1 MGAEKN
7 GVYLLICDVGLPP
20 CTFVIVR
27 AAFGAT
33 LGGAD
38 GEGRGAMRE
47 PGIQG
52 VGGLGRGGHLAW
64 MPGEGQQQLPGKPGA
79 AGLAESRGEW
89 SESQAGLAGHG
100 APGQAP
106 QRIRAS
112 HRDLRRRERRVLPA
126 CSWCGVHL
134 EADGAPRRPINA
146 SHAPPP
152 NGQSAT
158 CLRHHREV
166 GSTPRRGVSVDD
178 QVVRCVA
185 SHALLQHSTRPLRL
199 FLIPNDLTSLTYAHV
214 HTCVPCARRRP
225 KEPAYNS

>member
-1 MGAEKN
+1 
-7 GVYLLICDVGLPP
+7 
-20 CTFVIVR
+20 
-27 AAFGAT
+27 
-33 LGGAD
+33 
-38 GEGRGAMRE
+38 
-47 PGIQG
+47 
-52 VGGLGRGGHLAW
+52 

-178 QVVRCVA
+178 QVVRPALNHQGHPSQHKSA
-185 SHALLQHSTRPLRL
+185 SETNADAMQHARQVLLP
-199 FLIPNDLTSLTYAHV
+199 DLCPRHV
-214 HTCVPCARRRP
+214 PD
-225 KEPAYNS
+225 